1 MNTHKIAVKFYMDK
15 GQDIAPETWFKTFNK
30 WISANAGPD
39 VLIDVVDYSHV
50 QNGQVTLLVGHEYD
64 VSIDDADGKRGVLFN
79 LKRTAEE
86 GDFAQHLSAAVK
98 QACEMRRRI
107 ETDGDVGDQVAFRG
121 NEVCLIL
128 NDRLQTPNAD
138 ETVQAI
144 QTDLDAVLGK
154 LYGDAKVSIS
164 RRDDAKARL
173 TLDVQAEGSWTADQL
188 LANL

>member
-39 VLIDVVDYSHV
+39 VLIDVADYSHV
-50 QNGQVTLLVGHEYD
+50 KNGPVTLLVGHEYD
-64 VSIDDADGKRGVLFN
+64 ISIDDADGKRGVLF
-79 LKRTAEE
+79 KRKRSAE
-86 GDFAQHLSAAVK
+86 GDFAQHLSATLK
-98 QACEMRRRI
+98 QACETCRRI

-121 NEVCLIL
+121 NEVCVVL
-128 NDRLQTPNAD
+128 NDRLNAPNTE
-138 ETVQAI
+138 ETLQAI
-144 QTDLDAVLGK
+144 QSDLDALLGK

-173 TLDVQAEGSWTADQL
+173 VLDVQAEGNWAVDQL

>member
-30 WISANAGPD
+30 WISANTGPD

-50 QNGQVTLLVGHEYD
+50 KNGPVTLLVGHEYD
-64 VSIDDADGKRGVLFN
+64 ISIDDADGKRGVLFSR
-79 LKRTAEE
+79 KRADA
-86 GDFAQHLSAAVK
+86 GDFVQHLSTAVK
-98 QACEMRRRI
+98 QACEMSRRI
-107 ETDGDVGDQVAFRG
+107 ETDGDVGDQVVFRG

-138 ETVQAI
+138 ETVQAL
-144 QTDLDAVLGK
+144 QADLDAVLGK
-154 LYGDAKVSIS
+154 LYGDAKVSVA
-164 RRDDAKARL
+164 RRDNAKARL
-173 TLDVQAEGSWTADQL
+173 TLDVQAEGNWTADQL